1 MGTPLCFQ
9 PFLTKGDNFFR
20 ELRFDLVSRQ
30 NQLVG
35 DVRLYC
41 TVGKMFISL
50 VGTKVRGGGGGGR
63 GGVWEFQHVVYEKK
77 IQRER
82 ERFKKKKKTKQFKI
96 KVFILLS
103 GYFVFE

>member
-50 VGTKVRGGGGGGR
+50 VGTKVRGGGGGG
-63 GGVWEFQHVVYEKK
+63 GEEYGNSSTLFTKK
-77 IQRER
+77 KYRER
-82 ERFKKKKKTKQFKI
+82 ERDSKRRKKQNN
-96 KVFILLS
+96 LR
-103 GYFVFE
+103 